1 MKFHK
6 KLTQMRDCYEIF
18 SSGVQDNFQDT
29 LRDPWLEIDQLAVAE
44 TVVQLEK
51 DKLELEKSLKD
62 VTKELNRK
70 NEEHR
75 DEIEILRQKLLEVEL
90 ENEILKTSDT
100 EIVPSCSA
108 KRHIERVRHA
118 TSSLQKLFESREEC
132 LRQVKDTID
141 LCGKE
146 IV

>member
-1 MKFHK
+1 MKKFK
-6 KLTQMRDCYEIF
+6 F
-18 SSGVQDNFQDT
+18 
-29 LRDPWLEIDQLAVAE
+29 
-44 TVVQLEK
+44 
-51 DKLELEKSLKD
+51 KLEALLKMRKL
-62 VTKELNRK
+62 KEDQCKMEIGRLQTRK
-70 NEEHR
+70 
-75 DEIEILRQKLLEVEL
+75 VEL

-100 EIVPSCSA
+100 EIVPSCST

>member
-1 MKFHK
+1 
-6 KLTQMRDCYEIF
+6 MRDCYEIF
-18 SSGVQDNFQDT
+18 SSGVQANFQDT
-29 LRDPWLEIDQLAVAE
+29 LRHPWLEIDQLAVAE

-100 EIVPSCSA
+100 EIVPS
-108 KRHIERVRHA
+108 
-118 TSSLQKLFESREEC
+118 FF
-132 LRQVKDTID
+132 
-141 LCGKE
+141 G
-146 IV
+146 

>member
-1 MKFHK
+1 M
-6 KLTQMRDCYEIF
+6 
-18 SSGVQDNFQDT
+18 
-29 LRDPWLEIDQLAVAE
+29 
-44 TVVQLEK
+44 
-51 DKLELEKSLKD
+51 KD

-100 EIVPSCSA
+100 EIVPSCST

>member
-1 MKFHK
+1 
-6 KLTQMRDCYEIF
+6 MRDCYEIS

-100 EIVPSCSA
+100 EIVPS
-108 KRHIERVRHA
+108 
-118 TSSLQKLFESREEC
+118 FF
-132 LRQVKDTID
+132 
-141 LCGKE
+141 G
-146 IV
+146 

>member
-1 MKFHK
+1 
-6 KLTQMRDCYEIF
+6 MRDCYEIF
-18 SSGVQDNFQDT
+18 SSRVQDNFQDT

-100 EIVPSCSA
+100 EIVPS
-108 KRHIERVRHA
+108 
-118 TSSLQKLFESREEC
+118 FF
-132 LRQVKDTID
+132 
-141 LCGKE
+141 G
-146 IV
+146 